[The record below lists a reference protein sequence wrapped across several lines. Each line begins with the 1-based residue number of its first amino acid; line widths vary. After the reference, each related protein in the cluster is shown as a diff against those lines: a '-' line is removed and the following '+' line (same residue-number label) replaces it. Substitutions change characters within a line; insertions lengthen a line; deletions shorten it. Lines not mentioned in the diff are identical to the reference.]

1 MRKRQPCLWARLV
14 FLCLTL
20 LVAGAASAAERY
32 TVKPGDSLHKIAKK
46 FHVSVDSLK
55 EANSLDG
62 NDLKPKQVLI
72 IPGGKSAKKIA
83 EKSTAKEK
91 SGTDATVYVVKKGD
105 TLAGVSEKTGV
116 SASEIR
122 KTNGLQSTKLKAGQ
136 RLVLGTPPARADE
149 SDDDLEEAGSIEA
162 GDLAGIWEDR
172 DRPEAIAPIPL
183 SRWKD
188 PGERD
193 LFVKVVKSYEGVP
206 YKLGGNSMRGID
218 CSAFTRKVYGIFNID
233 LPRTAREQLQ
243 QGKRVGRDSLDT
255 GDLVF
260 FQTRRN
266 RIHVGVFLGGSEFFH
281 LSSRNRAGK
290 VDSIDST
297 YFSTRFISGVRLK
310 EADRPAKLESK
321 TVPVPGA
328 PAAAP
333 PSPAVSPSAEADHSP
348 GS

>member
-1 MRKRQPCLWARLV
+1 MRKRQLCLWANLV
-14 FLCLTL
+14 FFCLAL

-46 FHVSVDSLK
+46 HHVSVDTLK
-55 EANSLDG
+55 EANRLDG
-62 NDLKPKQVLI
+62 DALRPKQVLV
-72 IPGGKSAKKIA
+72 IPGGKSAKKIT
-83 EKSTAKEK
+83 EKGTAKKKK

-116 SASEIR
+116 PASEIR
-122 KTNGLQSTKLKAGQ
+122 KTNGLQSSKLKAGQ
-136 RLVLGTPPARADE
+136 RLDLAKPPARADE
-149 SDDDLEEAGSIEA
+149 DEDDLEEAGSIEA
-162 GDLAGIWEDR
+162 GELAALGEDR
-172 DRPEAIAPIPL
+172 ESPESIASIPL

-188 PGERD
+188 SGERD

-218 CSAFTRKVYGIFNID
+218 CSAFTKKVYGVFSID

-243 QGKRVGRDSLDT
+243 CGKRVGRDSLDT

-266 RIHVGVFLGGSEFFH
+266 RIHVGIFLGGSEFFH

-290 VDSIDST
+290 VDKIDST

-310 EADRPAKLESK
+310 EADRPAKLQSP
-321 TVPVPGA
+321 TGPDA
-328 PAAAP
+328 PATSP
-333 PSPAVSPSAEADHSP
+333 PSPAVSPSAEAAHSP

>member
-1 MRKRQPCLWARLV
+1 MRKGQPCLCASLV
-14 FLCLTL
+14 FVCLAL

-46 FHVSVDSLK
+46 HHVSVDSLK
-55 EANSLDG
+55 EANRLDG
-62 NDLKPKQVLI
+62 NDLRPRQVLI
-72 IPGGKSAKKIA
+72 IPGGKSAKKIT
-83 EKSTAKEK
+83 EKSTAKKK
-91 SGTDATVYVVKKGD
+91 SDTDEAVYVVKKGD
-105 TLAGVSEKTGV
+105 TLARVSEKTGV
-116 SASEIR
+116 PASEIR
-122 KTNGLQSTKLKAGQ
+122 KINALQSSKLKTGQ
-136 RLVLGTPPARADE
+136 RLVLGKPPARADE
-149 SDDDLEEAGSIEA
+149 GDEDLEEAGSMEA
-162 GDLAGIWEDR
+162 GELAGIWDDR
-172 DRPEAIAPIPL
+172 ERPGEIAPIPL

-206 YKLGGNSMRGID
+206 YKLGGNSMKGID

-310 EADRPAKLESK
+310 EADRPAKLEST

-328 PAAAP
+328 PAASP

>member
-1 MRKRQPCLWARLV
+1 MRKRELCLWASLV
-14 FLCLTL
+14 FFCLAL
-20 LVAGAASAAERY
+20 LVAGAAAAEERY

-46 FHVSVDSLK
+46 FHVSVDSIK
-55 EANSLDG
+55 AANRLDG
-62 NDLKPKQVLI
+62 NDLNPKQVLV
-72 IPGGKSAKKIA
+72 IPGGKSTKNIA
-83 EKSTAKEK
+83 EKSTVKKK

-105 TLAGVSEKTGV
+105 TLAKVSEKTGV
-116 SASEIR
+116 PASEIR
-122 KTNGLQSTKLKAGQ
+122 KTNGLRSSKLKAGQ
-136 RLVLGTPPARADE
+136 RLALAKPPARADE
-149 SDDDLEEAGSIEA
+149 DEDDLEEAGSIEA
-162 GDLAGIWEDR
+162 GELAAFGESREDA
-172 DRPEAIAPIPL
+172 EAISPIPL

-193 LFVKVVKSYEGVP
+193 LFVKMVKSYEGVP

-218 CSAFTRKVYGIFNID
+218 CSAFTRKVYGIYSID

-266 RIHVGVFLGGSEFFH
+266 RIHVGIFLGGSEFFH

-297 YFSTRFISGVRLK
+297 YFSTRFISGVRLL
-310 EADRPAKLESK
+310 ETDRSATLDSTTGLDAPSK
-321 TVPVPGA
+321 S
-328 PAAAP
+328 P
-333 PSPAVSPSAEADHSP
+333 PPPAVSPSAEAAHLP

>member
-1 MRKRQPCLWARLV
+1 MRKRQPCLWASLV
-14 FLCLTL
+14 FLCLAL

-32 TVKPGDSLHKIAKK
+32 TVKHGDSLHKIAKK
-46 FHVSVDSLK
+46 YHVSVDSLK
-55 EANSLDG
+55 EANRLDG
-62 NDLKPKQVLI
+62 NDLRPKQVLI
-72 IPGGKSAKKIA
+72 IPGGKSAKKIT
-83 EKSTAKEK
+83 EKITAKKK
-91 SGTDATVYVVKKGD
+91 SGTDEAVYVVKKGD
-105 TLAGVSEKTGV
+105 TLARVSEKTGV
-116 SASEIR
+116 PASEIR
-122 KTNGLQSTKLKAGQ
+122 KINGLQSSKLKAGQ
-136 RLVLGTPPARADE
+136 RLVLGKPPARADE
-149 SDDDLEEAGSIEA
+149 SDEDLEEAGSMEA
-162 GDLAGIWEDR
+162 GELAGIWEDR
-172 DRPEAIAPIPL
+172 ERPEAIAPIPL
-183 SRWKD
+183 SPWKD

-206 YKLGGNSMRGID
+206 YKLGGNSMKGID
-218 CSAFTRKVYGIFNID
+218 CSAFTKKVYGIFSID

-243 QGKRVGRDSLDT
+243 QGKRVVGRDSLDT

-260 FQTRRN
+260 FQTRKN

-310 EADRPAKLESK
+310 ETNRPAKLES
-321 TVPVPGA
+321 TTGPGA
-328 PAAAP
+328 PVTIP

>member
-1 MRKRQPCLWARLV
+1 MRKRQLCLWASLV
-14 FLCLTL
+14 FFCLAL
-20 LVAGAASAAERY
+20 LAAGAATAAERY

-46 FHVSVDSLK
+46 FHVSVDALK
-55 EANSLDG
+55 EANRLDG
-62 NDLKPKQVLI
+62 NALRPKQVLV
-72 IPGGKSAKKIA
+72 IPGGTSAKKIT
-83 EKSTAKEK
+83 EKNVTKKK
-91 SGTDATVYVVKKGD
+91 SGTDATVYVVKQGD

-116 SASEIR
+116 PASEIR
-122 KTNGLQSTKLKAGQ
+122 NTNALRSSKLKAGQ
-136 RLVLGTPPARADE
+136 RLALAKPPARADE
-149 SDDDLEEAGSIEA
+149 DEDDLEEAGSIEA
-162 GDLAGIWEDR
+162 GELAALGEDR
-172 DRPEAIAPIPL
+172 ERGEVISPISL

-218 CSAFTRKVYGIFNID
+218 CSAFTRKVYGVFSID

-243 QGKRVGRDSLDT
+243 QGKRVGRDDLGT

-266 RIHVGVFLGGSEFFH
+266 RIHVGIFLGGGEFFH
-281 LSSRNRAGK
+281 LSSRNKAGK
-290 VDSIDST
+290 VDKIDST

-310 EADRPAKLESK
+310 EADRPAKLLNP
-321 TVPVPGA
+321 TGPGA
-328 PAAAP
+328 PAASP
-333 PSPAVSPSAEADHSP
+333 PAVSPSAEAAHSP

>member
-1 MRKRQPCLWARLV
+1 VKR
-14 FLCLTL
+14 
-20 LVAGAASAAERY
+20 
-32 TVKPGDSLHKIAKK
+32 GDSLHKIAKK
-46 FHVSVDSLK
+46 HHVSVDSLK
-55 EANSLDG
+55 EANHLDG
-62 NDLKPKQVLI
+62 NELKPKQVLI
-72 IPGGKSAKKIA
+72 IPGGKSAKKIP
-83 EKSTAKEK
+83 EKSTAKKK
-91 SGTDATVYVVKKGD
+91 SGTDAAVYVVKRGN

-116 SASEIR
+116 PASEIR
-122 KTNGLQSTKLKAGQ
+122 KINGLRSSKLKAGQ
-136 RLVLGTPPARADE
+136 RLVLGKPPVMADE
-149 SDDDLEEAGSIEA
+149 NDDDLEEAGSIEA
-162 GDLAGIWEDR
+162 GELAAIGEDR

-297 YFSTRFISGVRLK
+297 YFSARFISGVRLK
-310 EADRPAKLESK
+310 EADRPAKLEA
-321 TVPVPGA
+321 TTGLDA
-328 PAAAP
+328 PATPP
-333 PSPAVSPSAEADHSP
+333 PSPAVSPSAGADHSP

>member
-1 MRKRQPCLWARLV
+1 MRKRQPCLWASLV
-14 FLCLTL
+14 FLCLAL

-32 TVKPGDSLHKIAKK
+32 TVKHGDSLHKIAKK
-46 FHVSVDSLK
+46 YHVSVDSLK
-55 EANSLDG
+55 EANRLDG
-62 NDLKPKQVLI
+62 NDLRPKQVLI
-72 IPGGKSAKKIA
+72 IPGGKSAKKIT
-83 EKSTAKEK
+83 EKITAKKK
-91 SGTDATVYVVKKGD
+91 SGTDEAVYVVKKGD
-105 TLAGVSEKTGV
+105 TLARVSEKTGV
-116 SASEIR
+116 PASEIR
-122 KTNGLQSTKLKAGQ
+122 KINGLQSSKLKAGQ
-136 RLVLGTPPARADE
+136 RLVLGKPPARADE
-149 SDDDLEEAGSIEA
+149 SDEDLEEAGSMEA
-162 GDLAGIWEDR
+162 GELAGIWEDR
-172 DRPEAIAPIPL
+172 ERPEAIAPIPL
-183 SRWKD
+183 SPWKD

-206 YKLGGNSMRGID
+206 YKLGGNSMKGID
-218 CSAFTRKVYGIFNID
+218 CSAFTKKVYGIFSID

-243 QGKRVGRDSLDT
+243 QGKRVGRDSLDDT

-260 FQTRRN
+260 FQTRKN

-310 EADRPAKLESK
+310 ETNRPAKLES
-321 TVPVPGA
+321 TTGPGA
-328 PAAAP
+328 PVTIP

>member
-1 MRKRQPCLWARLV
+1 
-14 FLCLTL
+14 
-20 LVAGAASAAERY
+20 
-32 TVKPGDSLHKIAKK
+32 VKPGDSLHKIAKK
-46 FHVSVDSLK
+46 HHVSVDSLK
-55 EANSLDG
+55 EANRLDG
-62 NDLKPKQVLI
+62 NDLRPRQVLI
-72 IPGGKSAKKIA
+72 IPGGKSAKKIT
-83 EKSTAKEK
+83 EKSTAKK
-91 SGTDATVYVVKKGD
+91 KPGTDEAVYVVKKGD

-116 SASEIR
+116 STSEIR
-122 KTNGLQSTKLKAGQ
+122 KINGLQSTKLKAGQ
-136 RLVLGTPPARADE
+136 RLVLGKPPARADE
-149 SDDDLEEAGSIEA
+149 GDEDLEEAGSMEA
-162 GDLAGIWEDR
+162 GELAGIWDDR
-172 DRPEAIAPIPL
+172 ERPQAIAPIPL

-266 RIHVGVFLGGSEFFH
+266 RIHVGVFLGGNEFFH

-310 EADRPAKLESK
+310 EADRPAKLEST
-321 TVPVPGA
+321 TVPIPGA
-328 PAAAP
+328 PAADP

>member
-1 MRKRQPCLWARLV
+1 MRKRQPCLWAILV
-14 FLCLTL
+14 LLYLAF

-46 FHVSVDSLK
+46 HRVSVDVLK
-55 EANSLDG
+55 EANGLDG
-62 NDLKPKQVLI
+62 NDLRPRQVLI
-72 IPGGKSAKKIA
+72 IPGGKSEKRIT
-83 EKSTAKEK
+83 EKSTAKKK
-91 SGTDATVYVVKKGD
+91 SGTDETVYVVKKGD
-105 TLAGVSEKTGV
+105 TLAGISEKTGV
-116 SASEIR
+116 PASEIR
-122 KTNGLQSTKLKAGQ
+122 KINGLKSSKLKPGQ
-136 RLVLGTPPARADE
+136 RLALGKPPARVDE
-149 SDDDLEEAGSIEA
+149 IDDDLEEAGSMEA
-162 GDLAGIWEDR
+162 GELAAIWGDP

-193 LFVKVVKSYEGVP
+193 LFVKVVRSYEGVP

-218 CSAFTRKVYGIFNID
+218 CSAFTRKVYGIFSIE

-243 QGKRVGRDSLDT
+243 QGKRIGRDSLDT

-266 RIHVGVFLGGSEFFH
+266 RIHVGIFLGGSEFFH

-290 VDSIDST
+290 VDRIDST
-297 YFSTRFISGVRLK
+297 YFSTRFISGVRLR
-310 EADRPAKLESK
+310 EADRPAMPEGTK
-321 TVPVPGA
+321 VPGA
-328 PAAAP
+328 PATLP
-333 PSPAVSPSAEADHSP
+333 PPPAVSPSAEADRSP

>member
-83 EKSTAKEK
+83 EKSTAKKK

-105 TLAGVSEKTGV
+105 TLARVSEKTGV

-162 GDLAGIWEDR
+162 SDLAGIWEDR

-290 VDSIDST
+290 VDNIDST
-297 YFSTRFISGVRLK
+297 YFSTRFIRGVRLK
-310 EADRPAKLESK
+310 EADLPAKLEST
-321 TVPVPGA
+321 TVPDA
-328 PAAAP
+328 PAAVP
-333 PSPAVSPSAEADHSP
+333 PSPAVSPSAEADHLP